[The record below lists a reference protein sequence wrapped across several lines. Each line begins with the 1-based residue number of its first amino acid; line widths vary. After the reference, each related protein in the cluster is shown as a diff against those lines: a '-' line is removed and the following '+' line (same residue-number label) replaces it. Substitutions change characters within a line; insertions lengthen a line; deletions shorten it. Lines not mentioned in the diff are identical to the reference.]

1 MPQFGTRKSLT
12 FPRLFVPHW
21 ASQFPRSGGP
31 CNRGALQPGP
41 LQPGGPA
48 TGASATGDH
57 PPPALQPGVRTA
69 QARAPRC
76 FPASAGV
83 AAAGVTTCRRKRQ
96 LRPRLAPRRC
106 VTASPHRVMA
116 SSRHTSSRHCI
127 SSPHHRTCTRAA
139 APRPRK
145 PRLPPART
153 DPADN
158 PAGCCIREVNS
169 HT

>member
-31 CNRGALQPGP
+31 CNPGLCNRGLCNRGALQPGTILP
-41 LQPGGPA
+41 RPCKR
-48 TGASATGDH
+48 ASA
-57 PPPALQPGVRTA
+57 PRRP
-69 QARAPRC
+69 RAPRC

>member
-1 MPQFGTRKSLT
+1 MEACHSLGHESHLPSLVSSFRT
-12 FPRLFVPHW
+12 GL
-21 ASQFPRSGGP
+21 RSS
-31 CNRGALQPGP
+31 RGAGAPATRA
-41 LQPGGPA
+41 PA

-57 PPPALQPGVRTA
+57 PPPALQAGVRTA

-106 VTASPHRVMA
+106 VTASPHRVTA
-116 SSRHTSSRHCI
+116 SSRHTSSRHRI

>member
-1 MPQFGTRKSLT
+1 MPHSGTRKSLT

-31 CNRGALQPGP
+31 CNRGALQPGAP
-41 LQPGGPA
+41 P
-48 TGASATGDH
+48 TGASATRDH
-57 PPPALQPGVRTA
+57 PPPALQAGVRTA

-116 SSRHTSSRHCI
+116 SSRHTSSRHRI

>member
-31 CNRGALQPGP
+31 CNRGPLQPGP

-48 TGASATGDH
+48 TGDH
-57 PPPALQPGVRTA
+57 PPPALQAGVRTA

-96 LRPRLAPRRC
+96 LRPRLARRRC
-106 VTASPHRVMA
+106 VTASPHHVMA
-116 SSRHTSSRHCI
+116 SSRHTSSRHC
-127 SSPHHRTCTRAA
+127 TCTPAA